1 MFKVRSLSLAAVL
14 TISTFG
20 CGGVPKPEAQ
30 LSSSEGAIRGAQE
43 AGAESVPEATL
54 YVKLAE
60 EQRQHAL
67 ELIKHGDNHRAGM
80 LLARAESDAELAV
93 ALAHAAAAKT
103 EADQAREAVDTIKD
117 KAAQ

>member
-1 MFKVRSLSLAAVL
+1 MFKVRFLSAATVL
-14 TISTFG
+14 TISMFG

-30 LSSSEGAIRGAQE
+30 LSSSEGAIRGAHE
-43 AGAESVPEATL
+43 AGAEAVPEATL

-67 ELIKHGDNHRAGM
+67 ELINRGDNHRAGM

-93 ALAHAAAAKT
+93 ALAHAATAKT
-103 EADQAREAVDTIKD
+103 DADTARAAVDAIKT